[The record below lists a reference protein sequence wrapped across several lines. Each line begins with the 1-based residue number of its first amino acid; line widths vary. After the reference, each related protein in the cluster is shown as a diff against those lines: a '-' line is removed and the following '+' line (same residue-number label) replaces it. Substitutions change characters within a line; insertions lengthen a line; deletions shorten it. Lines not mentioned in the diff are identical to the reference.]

1 MCSFRGTVLSIL
13 FLLATAGCTSV
24 SDPQSPS
31 PVPMEIL
38 IAPGVSEALA
48 HERAR
53 RISDLRYELR
63 FHIPEEPAAPVTG
76 RVAISLTLTD
86 ADTPLIIDFAAPE
99 EHLRSLQ
106 SGGRPISAIL
116 TNGHIIIPPS
126 ALTAGRNRLE
136 IDFVAGDG
144 PLNRS
149 SDFLYTLLV
158 PARAAE
164 VFPSFDQPDLKA
176 RYSLQLD
183 IPAAW
188 EALANG
194 AEVARRPVEDRL
206 LLGFAET
213 EPLSTYLFAFTAGS
227 FSVVDAE
234 RNGRRFRMLHRE
246 SDPEK
251 LSRNADVI
259 FDLHASSLEWLERYT
274 GIPYPWGDFSFV
286 LFPAFQFGGMEH
298 PGAIFY
304 NASRL
309 MLDQTATQ
317 EQQLGRAS
325 LIAHET
331 AHMWFGNLV
340 TMRWFNDVWMKEVF
354 ANFMAAKIV
363 NPEFPEI
370 DHELRYLFA
379 HYPAAYEI
387 DRSAGANA
395 IRQQL
400 ANLNDAGSLYGA
412 IIYQK
417 APIVMR
423 QLEMLLGEESLREGL
438 QEYLTRYS
446 FGNASWPELIAI
458 LDARTTIDLASWSH
472 VWVEEPGRPV
482 IETRLA
488 IEEDRIDSLRIT
500 QQDPRGRNLH
510 WTQQLAVV
518 VALDSDAVGR
528 DEPRQLSFPVRL
540 SGDSIE
546 IAEARGLP
554 APLFVLPAGEGLGYG
569 RFVLDPASRR
579 YLLEN
584 LPAVDDPLTRGSA
597 WLVLWD
603 AMLEGEITP
612 SELIDLT
619 LRALPVE
626 DDELITQRVLNY
638 LQRGWWKFL
647 TGEQRARLAPRLEGT
662 LHEGLARATTS
673 SRKAAWFATLRN
685 TAISSESVAWLE
697 RLWSGEETVEGLT
710 FSESDR
716 IDLALELAV
725 RGVARSDELLAR
737 QLERTENRDR
747 QERLAF
753 VAPALSADPIVRA
766 AFFESLR
773 DVRNRRR
780 EPWVLE
786 ALSYLHHPLR
796 SPEAERFILPS
807 LQLLAEIRE
816 TGDIFFPKR
825 WLDATLGGHQSA
837 AAAATVRGFLETLPA
852 DYPPRLRLNILSSAD
867 ELFRATRLLSPEAA
881 STTAPR
887 ATVSSHA
894 NRTDR
899 RR

>member
-1 MCSFRGTVLSIL
+1 MYSFHGTLLIIILS
-13 FLLATAGCTSV
+13 FLVTARCVSV
-24 SDPQSPS
+24 PDSPR
-31 PVPMEIL
+31 PAAQPPALEIL
-38 IAPGVSEALA
+38 AAPGVSAELA
-48 HERAR
+48 NERAGR
-53 RISDLRYELR
+53 LSDLHYELH
-63 FHIPEEPAAPVTG
+63 FNIPEELSAPVTG

-86 ADTPLIIDFAAPE
+86 ADVPLIIDFAAPE
-99 EHLRSLQ
+99 EQLVALQ
-106 SGGRPISAIL
+106 AGGRPLSA
-116 TNGHIIIPPS
+116 TMMNGHIIIPTS
-126 ALTAGRNRLE
+126 ALTAGRNRVE

-176 RYSLQLD
+176 RYSLQLE

-194 AEVARRPVEDRL
+194 AELSRTPAGDRL
-206 LLGFAET
+206 LLRFAET
-213 EPLSTYLFAFTAGS
+213 EPLSTYLFAFTAGA

-246 SDPEK
+246 TDEEK
-251 LSRNADVI
+251 LARNAGVI

-304 NASRL
+304 NANRL

-340 TMRWFNDVWMKEVF
+340 TMRWFDDVWMKEVF

-400 ANLNDAGSLYGA
+400 DNLNDAGSLYGA

-423 QLEMLLGEESLREGL
+423 QLEMLLGEQSLREGL
-438 QEYLTRYS
+438 QEYLKRYS
-446 FGNASWPELIAI
+446 FSNASWPDLIAI
-458 LDARTTIDLASWSH
+458 LDPRTPIDLAGWSR

-488 IEEDRIDSLRIT
+488 IEDGRIESLHLA
-500 QQDPRGRNLH
+500 QHDPRGRDLQ
-510 WTQQLAVV
+510 WTQQLQVTVELGSAG
-518 VALDSDAVGR
+518 GR
-528 DEPRQLSFPVRL
+528 EELRLLSFPVRL
-540 SGDSIE
+540 SGDSIG

-554 APLFVLPAGEGLGYG
+554 APLFVLPAGHGLGYG
-569 RFVLDPASRR
+569 RFVLDPGSRR
-579 YLLEN
+579 FLLEN
-584 LPAVDDPLTRGSA
+584 LPAVSDPLTRGSA

-603 AMLEGEITP
+603 AMLHGEIAP
-612 SELIDLT
+612 SELIDLI

-626 DDELITQRVLNY
+626 EDELITQRVLNY

-647 TGEQRARLAPRLEGT
+647 TTDQRALLAPRLEQT
-662 LHEGLARATTS
+662 LRQGVDRAATT
-673 SRKAAWFATLRN
+673 SRKAAWFSALRS
-685 TAISSESVAWLE
+685 TAITGETVAWLE
-697 RLWSGEETVEGLT
+697 RLWSGEETVDGLS

-716 IDLALELAV
+716 IELALELAV
-725 RGVARSDELLAR
+725 RGVARSDEILAR
-737 QLERTENRDR
+737 QLERTENADR
-747 QERLAF
+747 RERLAF
-753 VAPALSADPIVRA
+753 VAPALSADPGVRA

-773 DVRNRRR
+773 DVQNRRR

-786 ALSYLHHPLR
+786 AVSYLHHPLR
-796 SPEAERFILPS
+796 SREAERFILPS
-807 LQLLAEIRE
+807 LQLLAEIRQ

-837 AAAATVRGFLETLPA
+837 AAASTVQQFLDALPP

-867 ELFRATRLLSPEAA
+867 ELFRAARALPD
-881 STTAPR
+881 APR
-887 ATVSSHA
+887 ATVSNHA
-894 NRTDR
+894 HGTDR